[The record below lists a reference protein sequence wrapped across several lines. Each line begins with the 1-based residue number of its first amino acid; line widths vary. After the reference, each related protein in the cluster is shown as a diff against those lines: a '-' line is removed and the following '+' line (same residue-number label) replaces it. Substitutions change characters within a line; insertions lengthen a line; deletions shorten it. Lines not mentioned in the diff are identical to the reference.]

1 MIDPN
6 TPNPFR
12 DNIVQD
18 AWQSPADVAEIH
30 ASVFQACLAGIDSAT
45 RGVPDSLLIYGPAG
59 SGKTHLLTRLQR
71 HLAETA
77 ADAPDRVLRCV
88 FVFVRLQTSP
98 SLLWQHVRKRL
109 AADLMRRD
117 QGVTQ
122 LQRLVAHQMSLAD
135 GVSPRARVMRLRVL
149 SGADQD
155 TLIDYL
161 ARVAQSLSLARDLH
175 LVLEH
180 LVCGRYL
187 RDAFAW
193 LAGESLPESVL
204 AQLGV
209 GPDVIEDRESAARD
223 IVTALC
229 RLAGETLPM
238 VFCFDQVEALQ
249 RSIEDRDAFFRFGRM
264 AADLCDADPN
274 VFLIT
279 CMQSSYLDILNTCV
293 RGADRDRMAKRK
305 IVLEDLSRAQ
315 VETLLLAR
323 LNQLPDRG
331 PLGRSRFAP
340 FGDSFFD
347 ELALSIP
354 YVARQALANAARLF
368 DELRYGEQP
377 KRPDDSGFLRAAFE
391 SRRSHAIRE
400 STPSET
406 ERLLL
411 QGLQAI
417 SVLRGVRAYVPE
429 PKSADFVLGGLSNE
443 PPKVAVEICNEADGR
458 SLGPRLKRILAST
471 PRSDG
476 ARTLLLRDPRLPIGK
491 SATKTRE
498 YLKALQERGV
508 GLVEPTV
515 EALAALAALGALLAD
530 AKSGDLA
537 NQGATIPEPR
547 LVEWLR
553 GLGGDLAMEP
563 VVELVDVLVGP
574 QPERTDTAME
584 DLAELLSRKRI
595 VDVETA
601 SAHLDI
607 PAARLVEVARR
618 FTQRF
623 LLLEGPPEVILDV
636 AGIVAECAQADSDS
650 DLEVAQ

>member
-6 TPNPFR
+6 TANPFR

-18 AWQSPADVAEIH
+18 AWQNPADVAEIH
-30 ASVFQACLAGIDSAT
+30 ASVFQACLTGIDSAT
-45 RGVPDSLLIYGPAG
+45 RGVPDSLLVYGPAG

-77 ADAPDRVLRCV
+77 AAAPDRVLRCV

-161 ARVAQSLSLARDLH
+161 ARVAQALNLARDLH
-175 LVLEH
+175 IVLEH

-193 LAGESLPESVL
+193 LAGESLPENVL

-209 GPDVIEDRESAARD
+209 GPDVIEDRESTARD

-249 RSIEDRDAFFRFGRM
+249 RGIEDRDAFFRFGRM

-279 CMQSSYLDILNTCV
+279 CLQSSYLDVLNSCV
-293 RGADRDRMAKRK
+293 RGADRDRMAKRE
-305 IVLEDLSRAQ
+305 IVLQDLSRAQ
-315 VETLLLAR
+315 VESLLLAR
-323 LNQLPDRG
+323 LNQLTDRSSFG
-331 PLGRSRFAP
+331 CSRFAP
-340 FGDSFFD
+340 FGDAFID
-347 ELALSIP
+347 DLALSVP

-368 DELRYGEQP
+368 DELRFGEHP
-377 KRPDDSGFLRAAFE
+377 LRSDDTVFLRAAFE

-411 QGLQAI
+411 QGLQAM
-417 SVLRGVRAYVPE
+417 SVLRDVRAYVPE
-429 PKSADFVLGGLSNE
+429 PRSADFVIAGASDE
-443 PPKVAVEICNEADGR
+443 STRVAVEICNEADGR
-458 SLGPRLKRILAST
+458 SLGPRLKRILASS
-471 PRSDG
+471 PRADG
-476 ARTLLLRDPRLPIGK
+476 ARTVLLRDPRLPIGK

-498 YLKALQERGV
+498 YLKTLQERGV
-508 GLVEPTV
+508 GLIEPTV

-537 NQGATIPEPR
+537 DEGMTISEPR

-553 GLGGDLAMEP
+553 SFGKDLAMEP
-563 VVELVDVLVGP
+563 VVELVDALVGP
-574 QPERTDTAME
+574 PEPADTAAE
-584 DLAELLSRKRI
+584 DMAELLARKRI

-607 PAARLVEVARR
+607 PAARIIELARR

-636 AGIVAECAQADSDS
+636 AGIIAECAQTDAENE
-650 DLEVAQ
+650 LEVAQ